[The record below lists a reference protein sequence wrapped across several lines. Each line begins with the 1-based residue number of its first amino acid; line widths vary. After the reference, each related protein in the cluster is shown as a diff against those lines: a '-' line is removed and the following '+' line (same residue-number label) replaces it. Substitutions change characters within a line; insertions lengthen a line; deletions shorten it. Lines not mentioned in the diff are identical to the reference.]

1 MFNIGD
7 KVIIVS
13 AGSIYT
19 REERVGWSGEI
30 TEIFS
35 NFSAS
40 ICSDRG
46 TIHAALSDLEH
57 VKETNHLDLD

>member
-30 TEIFS
+30 IEIFPES
-35 NFSAS
+35 SVS
-40 ICSDRG
+40 ISSEKG
-46 TIHAALSDLEH
+46 KIHAALSDIEH
-57 VKETNHLDLD
+57 LKETNHLDLD